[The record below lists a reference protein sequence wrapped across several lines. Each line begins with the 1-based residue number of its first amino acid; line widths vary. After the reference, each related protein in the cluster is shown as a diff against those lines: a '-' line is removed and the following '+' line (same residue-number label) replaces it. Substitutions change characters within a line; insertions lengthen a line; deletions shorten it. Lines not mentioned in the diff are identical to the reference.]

1 MAITLESLQFL
12 VDTSS
17 LDAALKKVEV
27 LASQVG
33 VLSTQLDNLSGS
45 SKDAAKNE
53 VELVKIKERLIKAQA
68 KLEETQQKLSKSSEE
83 LATAQDKQRKSLPQ
97 EDELNRVQKILE
109 REATVLKILTGQ
121 TIELADGNVT
131 LSKTF
136 SAGQASKLATLK
148 LAGALSSEFNA
159 LAGSIT
165 QINSIS
171 QVNPFDKTAGSL
183 EKMRKEVAEL
193 TKVNEY
199 AARGFNLTK
208 EQIVDLTE
216 RSLA

>member
-121 TIELADGNVT
+121 TNRT
-131 LSKTF
+131 SK
-136 SAGQASKLATLK
+136 SIKLRRQST
-148 LAGALSSEFNA
+148 S
-159 LAGSIT
+159 
-165 QINSIS
+165 
-171 QVNPFDKTAGSL
+171 
-183 EKMRKEVAEL
+183 
-193 TKVNEY
+193 
-199 AARGFNLTK
+199 
-208 EQIVDLTE
+208 
-216 RSLA
+216 